1 LRYPPYA
8 DLIRVIASAE
18 APEPVRAATAR
29 LAGEIAAGVTDGRSE
44 ILGPAP
50 LFRLRGRERRQV
62 VVKTAEREAAVRAVA
77 AAVEA
82 AARDRSLREVAFS
95 VDVDPQ

>member
-1 LRYPPYA
+1 
-8 DLIRVIASAE
+8 
-18 APEPVRAATAR
+18 VRAAGAR
-29 LAGEIAAGVTDGRSE
+29 LAEAIAAGVGERSE

-62 VVKTAEREAAVRAVA
+62 VVKTTERETAIRTTA
-77 AAVEA
+77 AAVES
-82 AARDRSLREVAFS
+82 AARDRSLRDVAFA

>member
-1 LRYPPYA
+1 
-8 DLIRVIASAE
+8 
-18 APEPVRAATAR
+18 
-29 LAGEIAAGVTDGRSE
+29 
-44 ILGPAP
+44 
-50 LFRLRGRERRQV
+50 V
-62 VVKTAEREAAVRAVA
+62 VVKTGERAAAVRAVA